1 MRVLFR
7 ILVALI
13 LCAVVLAAGLLMLPG
28 DKIAAVA
35 VDQIKAQTG
44 RSVTLK
50 GATQVSY
57 YPVLGVSTGSIEIAN
72 ADWSNA
78 GPFMVAD
85 SLKIGVDLASLIG
98 GEIKITGLEA
108 VNPNLLL
115 ERAKDGRVN
124 WDLGVEG
131 VATTTPATASKSNPL
146 ALSLN
151 RALVSGGKLRFLDHQ
166 AGSETRVDDLA
177 IDLRWPEYR
186 GAASFELSARP
197 QGASMLSVS
206 GEISQLA
213 NLIENGASPGKI
225 TAKTDGGSASFTGTI
240 SAPLRLEG
248 AVKLQFSNTGAFLSS
263 LGVKGV
269 EVPQGLGRAASAE
282 ADLTLDDKMVLSL
295 ENLKLTLDH
304 NSLSGAAKVD
314 LGATPPDV
322 TATLAAGTLD
332 FSGLADGGAGGT
344 SSGSGT
350 AGWSKSAIDASAL
363 GSFNG
368 RVDLNAKGLRVAGLS
383 FGATSATATVDNSRA
398 VVALNQLAG
407 YSGAITGEVVAN
419 NRKGLSVGG
428 SVKASGIEMQTLLH
442 DLAGIDRFTGQGEA
456 TLEFL
461 GSGNSTHAVM
471 NSLSGKGAVLMGRGT
486 IKGFDLDSL
495 MRKGL
500 ATGGTTVFDSLSASF
515 TMDKGNLTNND
526 LLLKLPV
533 ISATGKGRVGLGAR
547 DIDYL
552 FTPKTASADSTGGV
566 VIPVRIRGS
575 WDNPKIWPDMDE
587 AIDLN
592 LKEEKK
598 AVQKKAEDEV
608 KKKLGIETQEGQSLE
623 DAAKQKLEQEV
634 LKGLGKL
641 FK

>member
-1 MRVLFR
+1 MRVLVR

-13 LCAVVLAAGLLMLPG
+13 LCVVVLAAGLLMLPG
-28 DKIAAVA
+28 DKIAQVA

-50 GATQVSY
+50 GETQVSY

-72 ADWSNA
+72 ADWSDA
-78 GPFMVAD
+78 GPLMVAD

-131 VATTTPATASKSNPL
+131 VATTTPAAASKSNPL

-166 AGSETRVDDLA
+166 VGGETRVDDLA

-186 GAASFELSARP
+186 GAASFDLSARP
-197 QGASMLSVS
+197 QGASLLSVS
-206 GEISQLA
+206 GEVSQLA
-213 NLIENGASPGKI
+213 NLIENGSSPGKF
-225 TAKTDGGSASFTGTI
+225 TAKADGGSASFTGTI

-248 AVKLQFSNTGAFLSS
+248 AVKLQFSNTSAFLAS
-263 LGVKGV
+263 LGVKGI

-282 ADLTLDDKMVLSL
+282 ADLSLSEKMVLSL
-295 ENLKLTLDH
+295 KNLRLTLDQ
-304 NSLSGAAKVD
+304 NSLSGAAQVD
-314 LGATPPDV
+314 LGATPPNV

-332 FSGLADGGAGGT
+332 FSGLAGGGAGGGG
-344 SSGSGT
+344 SSASAG
-350 AGWSKSAIDASAL
+350 GWSKSPIDASAL

-368 RVDLNAKGLRVAGLS
+368 KVDISAKGLNVAGLT
-383 FGATSATATVDNSRA
+383 FGATSASAAVDNSRA
-398 VVALNQLAG
+398 VVTLNRLAG
-407 YSGAITGEVVAN
+407 YAGTITGQVVAN

-428 SVKASGIEMQTLLH
+428 SVKASGMEMQTLLR
-442 DLAGIDRFTGQGEA
+442 DLAGVDRFTGQGEA
-456 TLEFL
+456 QLEFL
-461 GSGNSTHAVM
+461 GSGNSTHAIM
-471 NSLSGKGAVLMGRGT
+471 NSISGKGAVSMGRGT

-552 FTPKTASADSTGGV
+552 FTPKTASAESTGGV

-598 AVQKKAEDEV
+598 AVQKKAEEEV
-608 KKKLGIETQEGQSLE
+608 KKKLGIETQEGESLE
-623 DAAKQKLEQEV
+623 DAAKKKLEQEV